1 MTISG
6 ARSTQADTVFV
17 GGQVFTAGLTTSRP
31 GAVAVT
37 HGRIAAVGTDAEVQ
51 ELVGPGTEVVD
62 LRGGLLV
69 PGFQDAH
76 AHPVV
81 AGVDLLRCDIHHCRS
96 ADEALALIAEYAA
109 SHPDLPWILGSG
121 WSMEH
126 YPGGTPTRQMLDRV
140 VPDRPAYFPNRDGH
154 GVWVNT
160 RALEIAAI
168 TASTPDPEDGR
179 IEREPDGGPA
189 GTLHEGAGDLVGHL
203 LPPVER
209 DEQLRGLT
217 VAEDF
222 LFALGITSWQDAAV
236 GEMFGQRDILPVYLE
251 AAATGDLRAR
261 VVGSL
266 WWDRARSS
274 DQVADLVER
283 RGAGRVGRFSPTTVK
298 IMLDGIAENFT
309 AAMLEPYEDGC
320 GCQTENDGLD
330 FVDPVGLKE
339 YVTKLDAAG
348 FQVHFH
354 ALGDRAVR
362 HALDAL
368 EVARATNGPTEGR
381 HHLAH
386 LQVVHPEDIPRFAR
400 VGATAN
406 IQALWAAHEPQ
417 MDELTI
423 PFLGERRTGWQYP
436 FADLE
441 RAGARLAAG
450 SDWSVSSA
458 DPLDG
463 MHVAVNRRV
472 PGKAGAAPLGESQ
485 ALSLASAMTAYTAGS
500 ARVNHQDDTTG
511 ALVVGM
517 YADLAVLDRDP
528 FNGPAEAISEATVTH
543 TYVEGDCVF
552 RRD

>member
-1 MTISG
+1 MTITG
-6 ARSTQADTVFV
+6 ARTTQADTVFV

-37 HGRIAAVGTDAEVQ
+37 HGRIAVVGTDAEVH
-51 ELVGPGTEVVD
+51 ELVGPGTDVVD

-81 AGVDLLRCDIHHCRS
+81 AGVDLLHCDIHHCRS
-96 ADEALALIAEYAA
+96 ADEALALIADYAA

-160 RALEIAAI
+160 PALEIAAI

-179 IEREPDGGPA
+179 IEREPDGSPA

-209 DEQLRGLT
+209 DEQLRGLR

-283 RGAGRVGRFSPTTVK
+283 RGAGGVGRFSPTTVK

-386 LQVVHPEDIPRFAR
+386 LQVVHPDDIARFAR